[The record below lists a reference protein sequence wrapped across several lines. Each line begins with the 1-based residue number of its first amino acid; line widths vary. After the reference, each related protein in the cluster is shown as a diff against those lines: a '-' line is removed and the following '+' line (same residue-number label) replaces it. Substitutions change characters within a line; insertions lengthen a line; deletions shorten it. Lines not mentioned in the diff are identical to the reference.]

1 MASGNLNSRK
11 EVLRLLER
19 LWERTAL
26 VLGTG
31 LGAGFSPVMP
41 GTAGSLWGLPLVWGL
56 KQQPGPPLLEVAVA
70 VLVIVA
76 GVAICGRAA
85 RTFGQHDPP
94 QVVFDEIAAFP
105 LVFCA
110 VPFDPTTAVIGFV
123 WFRLFDIT
131 KPWPIRRI
139 EKLPDGL
146 GIMADDLLAGAYAAA
161 ALWLTVKLT
170 GM

>member
-1 MASGNLNSRK
+1 MRIIK
-11 EVLRLLER
+11 H

-56 KQQPGPPLLEVAVA
+56 KQPSVSPLVEAVVA
-70 VLVIVA
+70 VLVVLA

-85 RTFGQHDPP
+85 RTLGRYDPP

-110 VPFDPTTAVIGFV
+110 VPSFNPQAAVIGFV

-131 KPWPIRRI
+131 KPWPIRRF
-139 EKLPDGL
+139 EKLPGGV
-146 GIMADDLLAGAYAAA
+146 GIMADDLMAGTYAAI
-161 ALWLTVKLT
+161 ALWGTMRLT
-170 GM
+170 GVG